1 LWKGR
6 SEVEEELIFPKISH
20 RRQDQR
26 RGEPK
31 MGKVPR
37 DSRIEAGEG
46 RIEVEES
53 SERDTTLWKGL
64 KEDRE

>member
-6 SEVEEELIFPKISH
+6 SEVEEEPIFREISH
-20 RRQDQR
+20 HRQDR
-26 RGEPK
+26 RRLEPK
-31 MGKVPR
+31 MGKVTK

-46 RIEVEES
+46 RIGVEES

-64 KEDRE
+64 KEDGE

>member
-1 LWKGR
+1 
-6 SEVEEELIFPKISH
+6 
-20 RRQDQR
+20 
-26 RGEPK
+26 